1 LNNHK
6 NSHRHDNNIPVV
18 GFCAHS
24 SGIGKTTLLTQ
35 LIPVLIQ
42 KGLRISVVKHA
53 HHEFDIDHEGK
64 DSFKL
69 RQAGAVQMMVASR
82 QRWALMTE
90 LVHTPHAEN
99 EPNLAHLLAQMD
111 GNLTDLVLAEGFK
124 HESIPKIEVHR
135 AALGTPLLASED
147 ANIIAIATD
156 TPLLIATPQIDLNDI
171 NAIAAFITTWLKK

>member
-1 LNNHK
+1 MNNHK
-6 NSHRHDNNIPVV
+6 NTHKHTNHIPVL

-35 LIPVLIQ
+35 LIPALIQ
-42 KGLRISVVKHA
+42 QGLRISVVKHA

-90 LVHTPHAEN
+90 LVRTPHAEN
-99 EPNLAHLLAQMD
+99 EPNLAHLLAKMD
-111 GNLTDLVLAEGFK
+111 GNLTDLILAEGFK
-124 HESIPKIEVHR
+124 HEAIPKIEVHR
-135 AALGTPLLASED
+135 SVFGTPLLASED

-156 TPLLIATPQIDLNDI
+156 TPLPIATPQIDLNDI

>member
-1 LNNHK
+1 MNNHK
-6 NSHRHDNNIPVV
+6 NTNHIPVL

-35 LIPVLIQ
+35 LIPALIQ
-42 KGLRISVVKHA
+42 QGLRISVVKHA
-53 HHEFDIDHEGK
+53 HHEFDIDHAGK

-90 LVHTPHAEN
+90 LVRTPHAEN

-124 HESIPKIEVHR
+124 HEAIPKIEVHR
-135 AALGTPLLASED
+135 SALGTPLLASED

-156 TPLLIATPQIDLNDI
+156 TPLPIATPQIDLNDI

>member
-6 NSHRHDNNIPVV
+6 HINKIPVL

-35 LIPVLIQ
+35 LIPALIQ
-42 KGLRISVVKHA
+42 KDLRISVVKHA

-90 LVHTPHAEN
+90 LVRTPHTEN

-111 GNLTDLVLAEGFK
+111 NTLTDLVLAEGFK
-124 HESIPKIEVHR
+124 HEAIPKIEVHR
-135 AALGTPLLASED
+135 AAFGTPLLASED

-156 TPLLIATPQIDLNDI
+156 TPLSIATPQIDLNDI
-171 NAIAAFITTWLKK
+171 NSIAAFIHTWLKK

>member
-1 LNNHK
+1 LNTNKHTNK
-6 NSHRHDNNIPVV
+6 IPVL

-35 LIPVLIQ
+35 LIPALIQ
-42 KGLRISVVKHA
+42 QGLRISVVKHA
-53 HHEFDIDHEGK
+53 HHDFDIDHEGK

-90 LVHTPHAEN
+90 LVRTPHAEN

-111 GNLTDLVLAEGFK
+111 STLTDLVLAEGFK
-124 HESIPKIEVHR
+124 HEAIPKIEVHR
-135 AALGTPLLASED
+135 AAFGAPLLASED

-156 TPLLIATPQIDLNDI
+156 TPLPISTPQIDLNDI
-171 NAIAAFITTWLKK
+171 NAIAAFIHTWLKK

>member
-1 LNNHK
+1 LNINK
-6 NSHRHDNNIPVV
+6 IPVL

-35 LIPVLIQ
+35 LIPALIQ
-42 KGLRISVVKHA
+42 QGLRISVIKHA

-90 LVHTPHAEN
+90 LVPTLHAEN

-111 GNLTDLVLAEGFK
+111 ITLTDLVLAEGFK
-124 HESIPKIEVHR
+124 HEAIPKIEVHR
-135 AALGTPLLASED
+135 AAFGTPLLASED

-156 TPLLIATPQIDLNDI
+156 TPLSIATPQIDLKDI
-171 NAIAAFITTWLKK
+171 NSIAAFIHTWLKK

>member
-6 NSHRHDNNIPVV
+6 QINKIPVL

-35 LIPVLIQ
+35 LIPALIQ
-42 KGLRISVVKHA
+42 KDLRISVVKHA

-90 LVHTPHAEN
+90 LVRTPHAEN

-124 HESIPKIEVHR
+124 HEAIPKIEVHR
-135 AALGTPLLASED
+135 AAFGTPLLASED

-156 TPLLIATPQIDLNDI
+156 THLPIATPQIDLNDI
-171 NAIAAFITTWLKK
+171 NSIAAFIHTWLKK

>member
-1 LNNHK
+1 M
-6 NSHRHDNNIPVV
+6 PVL

-35 LIPVLIQ
+35 LIPALIQ
-42 KGLRISVVKHA
+42 QGLRISVVKHA
-53 HHEFDIDHEGK
+53 HHDFDIDHAGK

-90 LVHTPHAEN
+90 LVRTPHAEN
-99 EPNLAHLLAQMD
+99 EPNLAHLLTQMD
-111 GNLTDLVLAEGFK
+111 STLTDLVLAEGFK
-124 HESIPKIEVHR
+124 HEAIPKIEVHR
-135 AALGTPLLASED
+135 AEFGAPLLASED

-156 TPLLIATPQIDLNDI
+156 TPLLISTPQIDLNDI
-171 NAIAAFITTWLKK
+171 NAIAAFIHTWLKK

>member
-1 LNNHK
+1 MNNHK
-6 NSHRHDNNIPVV
+6 HINKIPVL

-35 LIPVLIQ
+35 LIPALIQ
-42 KGLRISVVKHA
+42 KDLRISVVKHA

-90 LVHTPHAEN
+90 LVRTPHTEN

-111 GNLTDLVLAEGFK
+111 NTLTDLVLAEGFK
-124 HESIPKIEVHR
+124 HEAIPKIEVHR
-135 AALGTPLLASED
+135 AAFGTPLLASED

-156 TPLLIATPQIDLNDI
+156 TPLSIATPQIDLNDI
-171 NAIAAFITTWLKK
+171 NSIAAFIHTWLKK

>member
-1 LNNHK
+1 MLN
-6 NSHRHDNNIPVV
+6 SNNIPVL

-35 LIPVLIQ
+35 LIPALIQ

-69 RQAGAVQMMVASR
+69 RQAGAVQMIVASR
-82 QRWALMTE
+82 KRWALMTE
-90 LVHTPHAEN
+90 LVRTPHAEN

-124 HESIPKIEVHR
+124 HEAIPKIEVYR
-135 AALGTPLLASED
+135 AAFGTPLLASDD

-156 TPLLIATPQIDLNDI
+156 KPLPIATPQIDLNDI
-171 NAIAAFITTWLKK
+171 NAIAAFIHTWLKK

>member
-1 LNNHK
+1 MNNHK
-6 NSHRHDNNIPVV
+6 HINKIPVL

-35 LIPVLIQ
+35 LIPALIR
-42 KGLRISVVKHA
+42 KDLRISVVKHA

-90 LVHTPHAEN
+90 LVRTPHTEN
-99 EPNLAHLLAQMD
+99 EPNLVHLLAQMD
-111 GNLTDLVLAEGFK
+111 NTLTDLVLAEGFK
-124 HESIPKIEVHR
+124 HEAIPKIEVHR
-135 AALGTPLLASED
+135 AAFGSPLLASED

-156 TPLLIATPQIDLNDI
+156 TPLSIATPQIDLNDI
-171 NAIAAFITTWLKK
+171 NSIAAFIHTWLKK